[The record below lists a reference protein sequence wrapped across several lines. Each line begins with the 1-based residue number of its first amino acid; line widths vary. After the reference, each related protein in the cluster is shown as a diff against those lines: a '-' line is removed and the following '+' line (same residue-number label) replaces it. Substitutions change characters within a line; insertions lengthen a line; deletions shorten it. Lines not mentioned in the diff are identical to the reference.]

1 MRKAFLVL
9 PLLAMVSMLLSP
21 AAEAKTSS
29 KGLNKFSYNESE
41 ALDDKGDKNGLKLYS
56 RIGGDEAYAYVNGTV
71 SAVSA
76 TAISV
81 SVKHR
86 DENNLDAF
94 VTKVYTFSIDAKTKV
109 IRKFKATASIS
120 EVAVGDRVA
129 VWGSD
134 LRDGRARLI
143 WDKSIW
149 WGETEGTLTD
159 LNTTDKTFKVV
170 LTTENKLGQQV
181 TVVTTV
187 KVSDATTYWQNGV
200 AKSFSDLANDQK
212 VKVRGSWNSAGKFF
226 LANKVT
232 IKS

>member
-9 PLLAMVSMLLSP
+9 PLIAIVTMLLGPS
-21 AAEAKTSS
+21 AEAKTSS
-29 KGLNKFSYNESE
+29 KGLSKFSHQESE
-41 ALDDKGDKNGLKLYS
+41 ALDEKGDKNGLKLFS

-71 SAVSA
+71 SAVS
-76 TAISV
+76 TTSISV

-86 DENNLDAF
+86 DESNLDAF
-94 VTKVYTFSIDAKTKV
+94 VTTVYTFSIDAKTKV

-143 WDKSIW
+143 WNKSIW

-159 LNTTDKTFKVV
+159 LDATAKIFKVV
-170 LTTENKLGQQV
+170 LKSENKLGQEV

-187 KVSDATTYWQNGV
+187 KVSDTTTYWQNGV